1 MIKINIQQI
10 RYFLHLANTENMKQS
25 ADELFIS
32 QPALS
37 KSISNL
43 EEGLEV
49 KLFDRVGRRIQL
61 NKFGKLFC
69 QRAYRAM
76 NELDVAQEE
85 LYALTNAESGRIDLG
100 FVYSLGPVFIPNLLA
115 MYAKK
120 SHVKIRV
127 SQNNTVNLLTQL
139 QDGNYDVAFFTGN
152 DEFPDV
158 AQFEDLDIMPIHVQ
172 PVIFIAGLH
181 SEFSSE
187 KVYTLEEL
195 LSCDFITFHEPS
207 TLRPLI
213 NHYFAEKKM
222 VPNITYEVLDDLTL
236 LSLASKNL
244 GIGIFPQSSIIEN
257 FGVKE
262 IHLKEPFLTQTI
274 YLAQNPLR
282 YKSPAVK
289 KFVEYIKLQKEDLL
303 KHI

>member
-1 MIKINIQQI
+1 MNIQQI
-10 RYFLHLANTENMKQS
+10 RYFLHLAKTENMKQS

-43 EEGLEV
+43 EEGLNTR
-49 KLFDRVGRRIQL
+49 LFDRIGRGIQL
-61 NKFGKLFC
+61 NKYGKLFQ
-69 QRAYRAM
+69 QRAYHAM

-85 LYALTNAESGRIDLG
+85 LYALTNAEIGRIDLG

-158 AQFEDLDIMPIHVQ
+158 AQFEDLEIMPIHVQ

-187 KVYTLEEL
+187 KVYALEEL
-195 LSCDFITFHEPS
+195 ISCDFITFHEPS

-213 NHYFAEKKM
+213 NHYFAEKRM